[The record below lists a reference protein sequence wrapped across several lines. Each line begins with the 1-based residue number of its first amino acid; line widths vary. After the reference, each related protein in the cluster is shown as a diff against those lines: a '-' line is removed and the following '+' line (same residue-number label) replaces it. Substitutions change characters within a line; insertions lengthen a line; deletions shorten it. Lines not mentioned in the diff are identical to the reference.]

1 MHILMLQSFF
11 LTGNIGL
18 DQGTEQG
25 SMIPNERRLS
35 RADLTELSIVVEII
49 YGKD

>member
-1 MHILMLQSFF
+1 MLPSFF

-18 DQGTEQG
+18 DQDPEQG

-35 RADLTELSIVVEII
+35 RADLTELNIVVGIL
-49 YGKD
+49 YRKD